1 MSEKVVV
8 NQGIPKYLPKF
19 KNPLYQAALERKKE
33 LREEILFRIKT
44 GDLPNGLYPLVKN
57 ITLTKEELDEIFA
70 CWRMDNR
77 QNLLFLYGLVLR
89 TMDMDQ
95 IKLAD
100 VYLLKSQK
108 EEENIRKDR

>member
-33 LREEILFRIKT
+33 LREEILCRIKT

-77 QNLLFLYGLVLR
+77 QMLLFLYGLILR
-89 TMDMDQ
+89 TMDLEQ
-95 IKLAD
+95 VKLAD
-100 VYLLKSQK
+100 TYLLNMKKK
-108 EEENIRKDR
+108 EENLGKDR

>member
-1 MSEKVVV
+1 M
-8 NQGIPKYLPKF
+8 Q
-19 KNPLYQAALERKKE
+19 
-33 LREEILFRIKT
+33 
-44 GDLPNGLYPLVKN
+44 N
-57 ITLTKEELDEIFA
+57 ITLTRKEIDDILA
-70 CWRMDNR
+70 CWNMDNR